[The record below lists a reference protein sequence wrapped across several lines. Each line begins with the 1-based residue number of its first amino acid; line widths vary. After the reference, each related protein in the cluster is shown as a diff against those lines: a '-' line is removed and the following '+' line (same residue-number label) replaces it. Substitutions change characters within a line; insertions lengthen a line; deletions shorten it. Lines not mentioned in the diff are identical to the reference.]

1 MDVQLQEDGG
11 IPVVPFLEACKSV
24 LTIFGKIFIIILVCS
39 DVTKFSLPPIFSPIL
54 FSIVSMIMMT
64 G

>member
-24 LTIFGKIFIIILVCS
+24 LTIFGKIFIILINEILNSNLQIILTRQDISHCCG
-39 DVTKFSLPPIFSPIL
+39 IFL
-54 FSIVSMIMMT
+54 QT
-64 G
+64 N